1 MQRNVTDI
9 LRDWFYRLPHGYAIQ
24 PYNKM
29 ELQVL
34 SKVLAENNIDPKPII
49 ESLDQLDQ
57 AFLDAKPIE
66 EAPEDYIPDTSIE
79 TSPAVATT
87 NLHETFY
94 ALALAYIIKFNASS
108 LTPNSYQEFIKI
120 AEATGDLLKN
130 SEATIQNA
138 VNHIAT
144 VKHTSAKNAKKQG
157 QQKGDTIY
165 LKDGKTT
172 AIFKKQWQDA
182 FSSAY
187 ATKVA
192 IDRLYEPTNY
202 LQSYRVESGVEL
214 GVADDVVTIKL
225 QDNTE
230 DDIWVSLKYGTG
242 QFGSLSVGKLLEKMY
257 GFSLALED
265 SNYDGILNYAY
276 NNIPNGKSAIDN
288 ALQSYVSGINT
299 WIDKTTNSEQGLP
312 EEVTEILNN
321 PRWERQAN
329 NIEWDPTWNNLGRK
343 SGAAYLYR
351 KVYAEMN
358 KANGGG
364 QYKDDIVAT
373 RAKLL
378 HPLLNSV
385 FEELESK
392 GRREDLTDF
401 ISYILRAD
409 PKNEDKSY
417 LYVAEG
423 GTKIVSLPSTD
434 TIRSKIATGFEVDL
448 GPMKMGAKG
457 KALGDYARD
466 LFLIG
471 DGKLLCTIP
480 IFLRFTDGQWTSDYG
495 QKGKA
500 PTFTNDFETFFG
512 AAVKGKSPTEL

>member
-9 LRDWFYRLPHGYAIQ
+9 LTEWFYRLPNGYAIQ

-34 SKVLAENNIDPKPII
+34 SKVLVENNIDPKPII
-49 ESLDQLDQ
+49 ETLDQLDQ
-57 AFLDAKPIE
+57 AFLDAKPVK

-108 LTPNSYQEFIKI
+108 LTPMSYQEFIKI
-120 AEATGDLLKN
+120 AESTGDLLKN
-130 SEATIQNA
+130 SESTIQNA

-157 QQKGDTIY
+157 QKKGDTIY

-187 ATKVA
+187 ATKTA
-192 IDRLYEPTNY
+192 IDRLYEPTGY

-225 QDNTE
+225 QDNTK
-230 DDIWVSLKYGTG
+230 DDIWVSLQYGTG

-257 GFSLALED
+257 GFSLELKD
-265 SNYDGILNYAY
+265 SNYNGILNYAY
-276 NNIPNGKSAIDN
+276 NNIPGGKGAIDN
-288 ALQSYVSGINT
+288 ALQTYVSGINT
-299 WIDKTTNSEQGLP
+299 WIDETTNSEQLP

-329 NIEWDPTWNNLGRK
+329 DVEWDPTWNNLGRS

-351 KVYAEMN
+351 KAYAEMN
-358 KANGGG
+358 KDNGGK
-364 QYKDDIVAT
+364 QYKDNIIAT

-392 GRREDLTDF
+392 GRQEDLTDF

-417 LYVAEG
+417 LYVAQG
-423 GTKIVSLPSTD
+423 GEKIVSLPSTD
-434 TIRSKIATGFEVDL
+434 TIRSKIATGFEVEL

-457 KALGDYARD
+457 KELGDYARD
-466 LFLIG
+466 LYLKG
-471 DGKLLCTIP
+471 DGNLLCTIP

-500 PTFTNDFETFFG
+500 PTFTKDFEIFFG
-512 AAVKGKSPTEL
+512 AAVKGKSPSEL